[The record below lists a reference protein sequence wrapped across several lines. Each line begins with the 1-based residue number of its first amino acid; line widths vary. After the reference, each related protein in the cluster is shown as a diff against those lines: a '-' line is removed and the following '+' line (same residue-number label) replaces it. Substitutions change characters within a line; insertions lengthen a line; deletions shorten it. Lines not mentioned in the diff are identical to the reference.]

1 MDAGPRAGPARP
13 QRVLLG
19 EAVRG
24 LVGSFYVC
32 FFERGEF
39 LIATSPPKKLCVCST
54 NLGFSVEKNVR
65 VFD

>member
-1 MDAGPRAGPARP
+1 MT
-13 QRVLLG
+13 V
-19 EAVRG
+19 
-24 LVGSFYVC
+24 VC
-32 FFERGEF
+32 SMWPTIDRYEWVVYIYFERSEF